1 MRIGWRRMTCLARS
15 ASKSRICA
23 TSFSEMVVSS
33 GILVLGGETGIFD
46 RCTAIPLLLLPLT
59 GVGDSGVHIC
69 AVLRGTPWVG
79 LAVVDAFRRDQ

>member
-1 MRIGWRRMTCLARS
+1 MTCLARS

-33 GILVLGGETGIFD
+33 GILVLRGEIGIFD
-46 RCTAIPLLLLPLT
+46 RCTAIPLLLLLLLPLT
-59 GVGDSGVHIC
+59 GVGESGVHIC